1 MGRRQDDPAVGVPLP
16 PQSITPVPGQLARER
31 VCIHV
36 LRLVALA
43 VDGIFQAIV
52 EEITL
57 ANGGEFKSTAIKG
70 HARQLNKAQAR
81 DDHRNEP
88 APRPAQ
94 NIDINRN
101 ACTYDKAADLVRAAR
116 ALEVRFGTVSL
127 ASRAVPC
134 SLTPPSS
141 LKCDIYAR

>member
-1 MGRRQDDPAVGVPLP
+1 MGRRQDDPAVDVPLP
-16 PQSITPVPGQLARER
+16 PQAITPVPGQLARER

-52 EEITL
+52 EEITQ

-70 HARQLNKAQAR
+70 HARQLNKAQAG

-88 APRPAQ
+88 APRPAL

-101 ACTYDKAADLVRAAR
+101 ACTYDKAADLERAVR

-134 SLTPPSS
+134 SRTT
-141 LKCDIYAR
+141 AR